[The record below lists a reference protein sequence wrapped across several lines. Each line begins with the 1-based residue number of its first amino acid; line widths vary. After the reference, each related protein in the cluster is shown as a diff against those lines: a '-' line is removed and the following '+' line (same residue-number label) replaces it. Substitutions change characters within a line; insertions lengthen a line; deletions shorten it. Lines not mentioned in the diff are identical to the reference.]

1 MIHETIPM
9 KTKNSSK
16 DAKLTT
22 YIIDHS
28 NEIGIEKRPVI
39 IVCPG
44 GGYEFVSDREGEMV
58 ALKLNSFGYHAVILR
73 YSVAPDTFYP
83 TALTELASVVSLLHE
98 KAEEWHIDA
107 ERILV
112 QGFSAGGHLAASYGM
127 FWKETFLAEEIGM
140 SAEEAEKKLK
150 PAGLIL
156 SYPVITSGE
165 FAHRSSFE
173 KLLGDRYDE
182 LADKMSLEKQVN
194 ENTPPTFLWHTY
206 TDDCVPVQNS
216 LLLINAYLEK
226 KIPIEFHMYPSGG
239 HGLGL
244 ATKYTAN
251 PGGYGIQKDSE
262 SWMELLRIWLETNY
276 TIELL

>member
-1 MIHETIPM
+1 MIHEIIPM

-22 YIIDHS
+22 YFIDHS
-28 NEIGIEKRPVI
+28 DEIGIVKRPVI
-39 IVCPG
+39 VICPG
-44 GGYEFVSDREGEMV
+44 GGYEYVSDREGEMV
-58 ALKLNSFGYHAVILR
+58 ALKLNSFGYHAVVLR
-73 YSVAPDTFYP
+73 YSVAPDAVFP
-83 TALTELASVVSLLHE
+83 TALTELAEVVSLLHE
-98 KAEEWHIDA
+98 KAEEWHIDT
-107 ERILV
+107 EQILI
-112 QGFSAGGHLAASYGM
+112 QGSSAGGHLAASYCS
-127 FWKETFLAEEIGM
+127 FWKEAFMAEAVGM
-140 SAEEAEKKLK
+140 SEKEAAKKLK

-182 LADKMSLEKQVN
+182 LVDKMSLEKQIN
-194 ENTPPTFLWHTY
+194 ENTPPVFLWHTF

-216 LLLINAYLEK
+216 LLLINACLEK
-226 KIPIEFHMYPSGG
+226 KIPVEFHMYPDGG

-251 PGGYGIQKDSE
+251 PGGYGVQKDCE
-262 SWMELLRIWLETNY
+262 SWIELLRIWLETNY
-276 TIELL
+276 PIEII